1 MNERPVAR
9 RSNRVPIPTCDE
21 RRSFKSSSPS
31 CEIAGAHP
39 VRRAA
44 RPPNSGHSIAA
55 AFPKAAWQSF
65 AFVDNPRALGRRLH
79 HTLQPMN
86 AKRKLIIDQDAH
98 GPASTNLQS
107 ILMLLQAPDVEVL
120 GICVVSGDGWCDE
133 NLAHTL
139 RLLEIAGRTDVPVF
153 RGATFPVLNS
163 RRRMQQWEGLHG
175 QLFWKGAWTE
185 RLYDGT
191 PRPGAHPEQP
201 RLVPPLP
208 EGMPSTEPA
217 QGTAAEFL
225 ARSVREHAGEVS
237 IWAAG
242 PLTNLA
248 LAARLEPDFAQLAG
262 ELFFM
267 GGSFNPVAGD
277 SHFAQE
283 YRHNPRQE
291 FNLRWDPEA
300 ASLVLK
306 EPWRRITQVP
316 VDATTRTLWS
326 AELQGA
332 AASADTPWAS
342 YLGRFGR
349 RLPMWDEVAAA
360 VWLDPTLATR
370 RETMAVDVDTAFT
383 ANYGGVLSWPVG
395 RGPGLGE
402 QAVDVVLDVDVAR
415 VERLVL
421 HLLCGAA

>member
-1 MNERPVAR
+1 
-9 RSNRVPIPTCDE
+9 
-21 RRSFKSSSPS
+21 
-31 CEIAGAHP
+31 
-39 VRRAA
+39 
-44 RPPNSGHSIAA
+44 
-55 AFPKAAWQSF
+55 
-65 AFVDNPRALGRRLH
+65 
-79 HTLQPMN
+79 MN

-201 RLVPPLP
+201 RFVPPLP

-225 ARSVREHAGEVS
+225 ARSVREYTGEVS

-267 GGSFNPVAGD
+267 GGSFNPVAAD
-277 SHFAQE
+277 NHFAQE